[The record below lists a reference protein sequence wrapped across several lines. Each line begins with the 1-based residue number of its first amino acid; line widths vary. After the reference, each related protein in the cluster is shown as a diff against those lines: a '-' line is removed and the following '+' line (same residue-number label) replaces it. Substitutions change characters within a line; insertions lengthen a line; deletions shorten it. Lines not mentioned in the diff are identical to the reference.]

1 MRYFRLMLLFPV
13 GLSLGIAAPARALPP
28 ADEIP
33 EEILRTEIIT
43 AARSPI
49 DGEPLTAAEYAAL
62 EVQLRDPNRHETVS
76 PEVAQII
83 FLLQIR
89 RGLKPVFP
97 FIP

>member
-1 MRYFRLMLLFPV
+1 MGYFRFILLLLV
-13 GLSLGIAAPARALPP
+13 GWGGSMAVPARALPP
-28 ADEIP
+28 EDDIP

-43 AARSPI
+43 TARSPI

-62 EVQLRDPNRHETVS
+62 QAHLRDPNSREAVS

-83 FLLQIR
+83 FLLQVR
-89 RGLKPVFP
+89 RALKPVFP